1 VTASNVNKSQPDVT
15 LIGQA
20 GCRIY
25 LIRHGETANAKDHA
39 LNGHFD
45 IELSQK
51 GRDQI
56 QAIAKVLKNSPIK
69 AVYSSDLKRT
79 RDSAEIISQHHG
91 LNPVC
96 YPELRELSFGKWEG
110 LSLKD
115 LNDKYPGEV
124 EKRFANPAT
133 FQAEGGE
140 TLMQLIE
147 RALPKYEQ
155 IIANHWGE
163 EIVIMSHG
171 GVNRVILGHLL
182 GIPLNNVFRITQ
194 ENAGLNIIQYYN
206 SQPVIELINGLPS
219 QNI

>member
-1 VTASNVNKSQPDVT
+1 VTVPNLKKSEPDVT

-51 GRDQI
+51 GKDQI
-56 QAIAKVLKNSPIK
+56 QAIAEVLKKSPIK

-79 RDSAEIISQHHG
+79 RDSAEIISTHHG

-110 LSLKD
+110 LSLKE
-115 LNDKYPGEV
+115 LNKKYPGEV

-140 TLMQLIE
+140 TLNQLIE

-155 IIANHWGE
+155 IIANHTGE

-182 GIPLNNVFRITQ
+182 GITLNNVFRLTQ
-194 ENAGLNIIQYYN
+194 ENAGINIIQYYN
-206 SQPVIELINGLPS
+206 GQPVIELVNGLPN
-219 QNI
+219 QMT

>member
-1 VTASNVNKSQPDVT
+1 MTVPNLKKPKPDVT

-20 GCRIY
+20 GCRVY

-56 QAIAKVLKNSPIK
+56 QAIAEILKISPIK

-79 RDSAEIISQHHG
+79 RNSAEIISIQHG
-91 LNPVC
+91 LDPVC

-110 LSLKD
+110 LSLKE
-115 LNDKYPGEV
+115 LNSKYPGEV

-140 TLMQLIE
+140 TLQQLIE

-155 IIANHWGE
+155 IIANHPGD

-206 SQPVIELINGLPS
+206 SQPVVELINGFPN
-219 QNI
+219 QIN

>member
-1 VTASNVNKSQPDVT
+1 VTVPNLKKSEPDVT

-20 GCRIY
+20 GCRVY

-56 QAIAKVLKNSPIK
+56 CDVADILKDHPIK
-69 AVYSSDLKRT
+69 AVYSSDLRRT
-79 RDSAEIISQHHG
+79 RDSAVIISQFHD
-91 LNPVC
+91 LQPTC

-110 LSLKD
+110 LSLKE
-115 LNDKYPGEV
+115 LNLEYPGEV

-140 TLMQLIE
+140 TLNQLIE

-155 IIANHWGE
+155 IIANHPGE

-194 ENAGLNIIQYYN
+194 ENASINIIQYYN
-206 SQPVIELINGLPS
+206 GQPVIELVNGLPY
-219 QNI
+219 

>member
-1 VTASNVNKSQPDVT
+1 MTVPNLKKAEPDVT
-15 LIGQA
+15 LLGQA
-20 GCRIY
+20 GCRVY

-45 IELSQK
+45 IELSSK
-51 GRDQI
+51 GEDQI
-56 QAIAKVLKNSPIK
+56 HAVAEVLKHSPIK

-79 RDSAEIISQHHG
+79 CDSADIISKHHD
-91 LNPVC
+91 LKPVC

-110 LSLKD
+110 LSLNE
-115 LNDKYPGEV
+115 LNSKYPGEI

-140 TLMQLIE
+140 TLNQLIE
-147 RALPKYEQ
+147 RALPKYDQ
-155 IIANHWGE
+155 IIANHPGE

-206 SQPVIELINGLPS
+206 NQPVIELVNGLPN
-219 QNI
+219 QII

>member
-1 VTASNVNKSQPDVT
+1 VTAPNLKKSEPDVT
-15 LIGQA
+15 LLGQA

-51 GRDQI
+51 GKDQI
-56 QAIAKVLKNSPIK
+56 TAVAKVLKSSPIK
-69 AVYSSDLKRT
+69 AIYSSDLKRT
-79 RDSAEIISQHHG
+79 RDSAEIISIHHDMT
-91 LNPVC
+91 PVC

-110 LSLKD
+110 LSLKK
-115 LNDKYPGEV
+115 LNSKYPGEV
-124 EKRFANPAT
+124 QKRFANPAT
-133 FQAEGGE
+133 FKAEGGE
-140 TLMQLIE
+140 TLHQLIE
-147 RALPKYEQ
+147 RTLPKYEE
-155 IIANHWGE
+155 IIANHVGE

-194 ENAGLNIIQYYN
+194 ENAGINIIQYYN
-206 SQPVIELINGLPS
+206 SQPVVELVNGLPN
-219 QNI
+219 QMI

>member
-1 VTASNVNKSQPDVT
+1 MTVPNLKKSEPDVT

-45 IELSQK
+45 IELSLK
-51 GRDQI
+51 GKDQI
-56 QAIAKVLKNSPIK
+56 SSVAKALKDSPIR
-69 AVYSSDLKRT
+69 AIYSSDLIRT
-79 RDSAEIISQHHG
+79 LDSAKIISQNFE
-91 LNPVC
+91 LQPIC

-110 LSLKD
+110 LSLKE
-115 LNDKYPGEV
+115 LNSKYPGEV
-124 EKRFANPAT
+124 QKRFANPET

-140 TLMQLIE
+140 TLNQLVE
-147 RALPKYEQ
+147 RVLPKYEE
-155 IIANHWGE
+155 IIDKHSGE

-194 ENAGLNIIQYYN
+194 ENAGINIIQYYN
-206 SQPVIELINGLPS
+206 GQPVIELVNGLPY
-219 QNI
+219 QMT